1 MLVEPKPSA
10 LGKGEG
16 RRRGRER
23 RRARCRAAA
32 RKQAGGPLSGS
43 RGGEATAALVTAVVL
58 VFVLD
63 RAVGLQALYLHHSH
77 PKWWQPLTATLCHAS
92 AEHLSSNLF
101 LLYTF
106 GREVEAEGGPAGL
119 LASFFI
125 CGTLSALSNL
135 ALLPHA
141 SASPLALPPVSLG
154 ASGAVFGL
162 FSVTV
167 LTKLTPDPRRLI
179 EAAVLGQFVLKQLLS
194 ESRTVLSSGGSLV
207 SGSTSHVA
215 HLSGAVAGV
224 LLVLGLSRILSH
236 SDQ

>member
-1 MLVEPKPSA
+1 
-10 LGKGEG
+10 
-16 RRRGRER
+16 
-23 RRARCRAAA
+23 
-32 RKQAGGPLSGS
+32 
-43 RGGEATAALVTAVVL
+43 VTAVVL

-101 LLYTF
+101 LLYAF

-125 CGTLSALSNL
+125 CGALSALSNL

-141 SASPLALPPVSLG
+141 SAAPPVSLG

-194 ESRTVLSSGGSLV
+194 ESRTVLTSGGSLV

-215 HLSGAVAGV
+215 HLSGAAAGV